1 MMLQLQAHDPLPGL
15 RVVNPASDWVQIQ
28 LQMSEGQMLS
38 PLLPLGGDAGLV
50 WVPKNGCSTLKR
62 VWLQIQGADCQRP
75 GFDPHSAALPS
86 AHWLNPQELRA
97 VSEHRALVAI
107 WRDPIDRFV
116 SACCS
121 HLVELTTGAIYA
133 KLRSYSPDQS
143 GFDNA
148 LRFHDELFAGHGVH
162 SFADDADPVDV
173 MNQAAL
179 QLPAWIACHIDWS
192 HHTIPQINFLGGDPR
207 CYRTILGMEQ
217 IDALVAHWAKAS
229 GLPLDLTPQ
238 HVSSQEATGNPW
250 RRLRRDQL
258 NPEAISALRR
268 FYAADYAF
276 LDLAQQQLGSWQAA

>member
-1 MMLQLQAHDPLPGL
+1 MSLQLQASDPLPGM
-15 RVVNPASDWVQIQ
+15 RVHDSAQWAGIQQQ
-28 LQMSEGQMLS
+28 LQNGASLT
-38 PLLPLGGDAGLV
+38 PLLPIGDDAGVV
-50 WVPKNGCSTLKR
+50 WIPKNGCSTLKR
-62 VWLQIQGADCQRP
+62 VWLQLQGADCQRP
-75 GFDPHSAALPS
+75 GFDPHSAALPA
-86 AHWLNPQELRA
+86 AHWLNPEELRA

-116 SACCS
+116 SACRS
-121 HLVELTTGAIYA
+121 HLVELTTGAIHA
-133 KLRSYSPDQS
+133 KLRASSPDQGS
-143 GFDNA
+143 FENA

-192 HHTIPQINFLGGDPR
+192 HHTIPQTRFLGGDPR

-238 HVSSQEATGNPW
+238 HVSSNEAMENPW

-258 NPEAISALRR
+258 SQEAISALQN
-268 FYAADYAF
+268 FYAADWAF
-276 LDLAQQQLGSWQAA
+276 LELAQQQLGPWQAA

>member
-1 MMLQLQAHDPLPGL
+1 MAVLQAHDPLPGL
-15 RVVNPASDWVQIQ
+15 RVVDPAFDWAQIQ
-28 LQMSEGQMLS
+28 LRMRDGVQLS

-62 VWLQIQGADCQRP
+62 VWLQLQGADCQQP

-86 AHWLNPQELRA
+86 AYWLNPDELRA
-97 VSEHRALVAI
+97 VSEHRSLVAI

-116 SACCS
+116 SACRS
-121 HLVELTTGAIYA
+121 HLVELTTAAVHA
-133 KLRSYSPDQS
+133 KLRSSCPDQS
-143 GFDNA
+143 GFENA
-148 LRFHDELFAGHGVH
+148 LRFHDELFAGHGVG

-192 HHTIPQINFLGGDPR
+192 HHTIPQISFLGGDPR

-217 IDALVAHWAKAS
+217 IDVLVAHWSKAS

-238 HVSSQEATGNPW
+238 HVSREEATNNPW

-258 NPEAISALRR
+258 SSEALAALER
-268 FYAADYAF
+268 FYAADWAF
-276 LDLAQQQLGSWQAA
+276 LELAQQQLGAWQAA

>member
-1 MMLQLQAHDPLPGL
+1 MALLQAHAPLPGI
-15 RVVNPASDWVQIQ
+15 RVVDPAFDWAQIQ
-28 LQMSEGQMLS
+28 LQMREGVQLS

-62 VWLQIQGADCQRP
+62 VWLQLQGANCQRP
-75 GFDPHSAALPS
+75 GFDSHSAALPS
-86 AHWLNPQELRA
+86 AHWLNPEELRA
-97 VSEHRALVAI
+97 VSEHRSLVAI

-116 SACCS
+116 SACRS
-121 HLVELTTGAIYA
+121 HLVELTTGAIHS
-133 KLRSYSPDQS
+133 KLRASSPDQS
-143 GFDNA
+143 SFENA
-148 LRFHDELFAGHGVH
+148 LRFHDELFAGHGIH
-162 SFADDADPVDV
+162 SFVDEADPVDV

-192 HHTIPQINFLGGDPR
+192 HHTIPQINFLGGDPS

-238 HVSSQEATGNPW
+238 HVSSDEAIENPW

-258 NPEAISALRR
+258 SQEAISALRM
-268 FYAADYAF
+268 FYAADWAF
-276 LDLAQQQLGSWQAA
+276 LELAQQQLGPWQAA